1 MAEKKSKST
10 VGTALVLPKAI
21 PNKAKS
27 ATPAST
33 ADKGRALKRDT
44 KENLVSS
51 VSDVRTAT
59 TVIEA
64 IRMLCNDEGV
74 TSNAVF
80 TAAAISNTPFK
91 LTAYQTN
98 TNIFDPEAT
107 RLANW
112 ILASMDTLQD
122 YTKKFADKPTVRSFI
137 EAALLDCQKTAGVG
151 CELVLGDDKL
161 PSYLQLVSYEQIEY
175 VSDGK
180 GGRKPIQKMQGTD
193 DVDLDL
199 PNFWI
204 AELNK
209 DPTKA
214 YSIPILRA
222 ALNTSVT
229 NHEFIEDMRRSVNKT
244 GHSRLV
250 VTLDSEKITATAPE
264 DVIED
269 PKKLMTYLTAHQA
282 AVTKSL
288 EGLSPEDSIVVF
300 DNLDVDVADIGG
312 NKADYVDLM
321 KTLNN
326 MQATSLKT
334 PSSIVGLRSDGSQ
347 SLSNVEALT
356 YLKTLLALRGP
367 VQDVL
372 SRAFT
377 LAVRLYGSDV
387 YVKFEFDPI
396 NLRPEDELE
405 AFRTMK
411 QQRQLELLSLGIWTD
426 ERYCHESGNVYH
438 PDMPELS
445 GTNFFQKAAVKV
457 GEDVDNSGG
466 AEQQLNSDAPKKG
479 GGKSP

>member
-1 MAEKKSKST
+1 
-10 VGTALVLPKAI
+10 
-21 PNKAKS
+21 
-27 ATPAST
+27 
-33 ADKGRALKRDT
+33 
-44 KENLVSS
+44 
-51 VSDVRTAT
+51 
-59 TVIEA
+59 
-64 IRMLCNDEGV
+64 
-74 TSNAVF
+74 
-80 TAAAISNTPFK
+80 
-91 LTAYQTN
+91 
-98 TNIFDPEAT
+98 
-107 RLANW
+107 
-112 ILASMDTLQD
+112 
-122 YTKKFADKPTVRSFI
+122 
-137 EAALLDCQKTAGVG
+137 
-151 CELVLGDDKL
+151 
-161 PSYLQLVSYEQIEY
+161 
-175 VSDGK
+175 
-180 GGRKPIQKMQGTD
+180 
-193 DVDLDL
+193 
-199 PNFWI
+199 
-204 AELNK
+204 
-209 DPTKA
+209 
-214 YSIPILRA
+214 
-222 ALNTSVT
+222 
-229 NHEFIEDMRRSVNKT
+229 MRRSGNKT

-479 GGKSP
+479 GGKSQ